1 MTANVTVTFSNASGF
16 PTIPDD
22 ERLEIT
28 DQILLERTLFSDFE
42 GSTISLDISYT
53 AEVDDGLGN
62 LVPANVSN
70 NVCTF
75 DFSSIGLSYT
85 KLSANTA
92 RVSGT
97 VINVFPGTYFEF
109 RMPDGTFKILEPD
122 TTEDWF
128 ALVEYNMPDVT
139 VVLKSYP
146 VTIAVDETIYEPK
159 QNVSFDLE
167 QYHFWNFVPAV
178 ATVKNLV
185 SRGKQ

>member
-22 ERLEIT
+22 ERLQIT
-28 DQILLERTLFSDFE
+28 QPILLERTLFSDFE
-42 GSTISLDISYT
+42 ANTISLDISYT
-53 AEVDDGLGN
+53 AEVYDASGMPF
-62 LVPANVSN
+62 PANVSN

-75 DFSSIGLSYT
+75 DFNSIGLSYT

-97 VINVFPGTYFEF
+97 VRNVFPGTYFEF

-146 VTIAVDETIYEPK
+146 VTIAVDATIFGPN

-178 ATVKNLV
+178 AAVKDLV